1 LDPAFTAAGVD
12 FHALRGTAA
21 SNMVLANVAPAVTM
35 AVLGHRNI
43 ATTMKHYTSVEVE
56 HKKQAMHAVFG

>member
-1 LDPAFTAAGVD
+1 
-12 FHALRGTAA
+12 
-21 SNMVLANVAPAVTM
+21 M

-56 HKKQAMHAVFG
+56 HKKAAERAVFGQEAGEDAQTG